1 MEDPVE
7 FDATAPPVRA
17 SSPSPSVSP
26 TPAISSCPS
35 PDRTSRTFS
44 TFSTVS
50 SLSTSSGASGDARS
64 SVSVSTRRRGY
75 IRPQGAEF
83 AASAKNR
90 ESVMSLGSIAHLQYY
105 FARTGLLDGKG
116 GNTREYKKKKRNTE
130 GFPQLLL
137 TPNSHFTD
145 DFTTSPTEEEHTDPG
160 EDVYDEVEP
169 GEEVM
174 LPPTVSTY
182 SIKTHYI
189 PPPPDLL
196 QLRRDLLNAIWKA
209 QKEIDTVS
217 QDQPSPETL
226 PPRIDIS
233 PEGNADSDENSQVQA
248 DLAAARKT
256 WDEIQGMRILDV
268 VTLAIRAAK
277 IYYTTHEYP
286 ERLSSIRSEREIRQD
301 LFNVLE
307 VLKRWAGRN
316 FAGGLR
322 EDEQK
327 AVLDWMSD
335 VRDMLGK
342 EARLEEA
349 EVKERASWGWIEG
362 DWTGRERQR
371 EEAFLASLTGPDSSL
386 PAWPELENGSPPSP
400 MLEQLCDGRDLI
412 RIHNIAVKKSKRP
425 FGEIKTF
432 HEDIAKP
439 YRRAD
444 NLRFWIKAAEIRW
457 ETKLDLDVMG
467 VVNGNSDEAW
477 HQFDKA
483 VAAWCKSVRQEL
495 SQDLRVLRRRATAA
509 SADGL
514 LVSKKR

>member
-1 MEDPVE
+1 MEGTAEIDS
-7 FDATAPPVRA
+7 TAPPLRA
-17 SSPSPSVSP
+17 SSPSPSISP

-35 PDRTSRTFS
+35 PDR

-116 GNTREYKKKKRNTE
+116 GNTREYKKKKRNPE
-130 GFPQLLL
+130 ELPRLLL
-137 TPNSHFTD
+137 TPNARFTD
-145 DFTTSPTEEEHTDPG
+145 EFTLSPTEEEHTDPG
-160 EDVYDEVEP
+160 EDEFDDFEA

-196 QLRRDLLNAIWKA
+196 QLRRDLLSAIWKA
-209 QKEIDTVS
+209 QKEIDTAS
-217 QDQPSPETL
+217 RDQPSPETL

-233 PEGNADSDENSQVQA
+233 PDGDMDSEEKSQHQA
-248 DLAAARKT
+248 DMVAVQKT

-286 ERLSSIRSEREIRQD
+286 ERLASIRSEREIRQD
-301 LFNVLE
+301 LFAVLE
-307 VLKRWAGRN
+307 VLQRWAGRT
-316 FAGGLR
+316 FAGGLQ
-322 EDEQK
+322 EDERK
-327 AVLDWMSD
+327 AILGWMAD
-335 VRDMLGK
+335 VRNMLSQ
-342 EARLEEA
+342 EAQLEDA
-349 EVKERASWGWIEG
+349 EVKARASWVWIEG
-362 DWTGRERQR
+362 NWTGRERQR
-371 EEAFLASLTGPDSSL
+371 EEAFLASLTGPDLPL
-386 PAWPELENGSPPSP
+386 PAWAEPEDGSLPSV
-400 MLEQLCDGRDLI
+400 MLEQLRDGRDLI

-425 FGEIKTF
+425 FGSIKSF
-432 HEDIAKP
+432 HEDVAKP
-439 YRRAD
+439 YRCAD
-444 NLRFWIKAAEIRW
+444 NLRYWIKAAELRW
-457 ETKLDLDVMG
+457 ETKLEIDVMG
-467 VVNGNSDEAW
+467 VVHGSSDEVW
-477 HQFDKA
+477 RQFDKA
-483 VAAWCKSVRQEL
+483 IAAWCKSVREEL
-495 SQDLRVLRRRATAA
+495 SKDLRVLRRRATAA
-509 SADGL
+509 SVDGL
-514 LVSKKR
+514 LARTV